1 MTSKSSKKG
10 TVIIDTIVILVLLFA
25 FTIVVFYAG
34 KIMHETNDIIQ
45 SDEQMPNESKAI
57 MADLTGK
64 YCPNWDGMIFS
75 ILIVLWLAALV
86 TAWMIDTNP
95 FYFIVAII
103 LLIFVFYIAMEIGNT
118 YNELTQDDEDFNC
131 YALTNFIFLHSL
143 QFAMVMGFTI
153 IIVLYTKLR

>member
-1 MTSKSSKKG
+1 
-10 TVIIDTIVILVLLFA
+10 VIIDVIVIFVLLFA
-25 FTIVVFYAG
+25 FSIIVFYAG
-34 KIMHETNDIIQ
+34 TVMHEVNDIIQ
-45 SDEQMPNESKAI
+45 EDEEMPNASKVI

-75 ILIVLWLAALV
+75 ILVVLWLAALV

-103 LLIFVFYIAMEIGNT
+103 LLIFVFYVAMEIGNT
-118 YNELTQDDEDFNC
+118 YNDLTGDDSDFAC
-131 YALTNFIFLHSL
+131 YQLTNFIFLHSL
-143 QFAMVMGFTI
+143 QFIMVMGFTI